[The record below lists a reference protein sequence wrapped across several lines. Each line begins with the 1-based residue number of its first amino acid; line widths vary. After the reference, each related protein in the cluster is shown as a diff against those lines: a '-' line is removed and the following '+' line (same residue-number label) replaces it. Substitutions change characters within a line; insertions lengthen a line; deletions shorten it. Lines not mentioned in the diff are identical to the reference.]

1 MQCVFRA
8 RTGKGEDGGGH
19 RGPGRAGGRA
29 GGRKGRKRGEQG
41 REKAL
46 IVVVVED

>member
-1 MQCVFRA
+1 V
-8 RTGKGEDGGGH
+8 
-19 RGPGRAGGRA
+19 GGRA